1 MVENNK
7 DSTQQES
14 PQVLNQVENQKGTE
28 QTSST
33 EPKSRSVWV
42 TVGIIFLI
50 IIGIVIAIPFLF
62 FITCLGLVSL

>member
-7 DSTQQES
+7 DSTKQES

-33 EPKSRSVWV
+33 EPKPRSVWV